1 MQVFICGII
10 QGSNRGLDVH
20 EQTYRDRI
28 RQIIQSHIPEAKIY
42 CPVSLHPQ
50 SPTYDDEKA
59 FQVLEESVEAAKASD
74 LLIAY
79 LPQASMG
86 SAIEMWEARRAGVKI
101 VTITKLRSNWVIRYA
116 SDIIL
121 DDLDQLEQFVRNG
134 GLNRLRQKT

>member
-10 QGSNRGLDVH
+10 QGSNRGLGVH

-101 VTITKLRSNWVIRYA
+101 VTITKLRSNWVVRYA

-121 DDLDQLEQFVRNG
+121 DDLDQLEQFVRSG
-134 GLNRLRQKT
+134 GLDRLRQKT